1 MDKKKVVKAPN
12 KKQLTRKQKKF
23 AELYANHD
31 LTQTEACRR
40 AGYQHPRQQATRFLN
55 NADFGHVQQYIGEL
69 EAENRRRYD
78 ITFDREARTLHQIR
92 EEARDTGQLNNA
104 LNATSL
110 IMRLGGLLID
120 RKEIL
125 HGKVD
130 QMSRE
135 EVEKRLAELMKKQNV
150 VSEQ

>member
-1 MDKKKVVKAPN
+1 MAKLGTVTPAKE
-12 KKQLTRKQKKF
+12 KQLTRKQKRF
-23 AELYANHD
+23 VEIYINQD

-55 NADFGHVQQYIGEL
+55 NVDFAHVQKYAGEL

-104 LNATSL
+104 LSATSL
-110 IMRLGGLLID
+110 IMKLGGLLID

-125 HGKVD
+125 HGRID

-135 EVEKRLAELMKKQNV
+135 EVEKRLAELMKKKNV

>member
-1 MDKKKVVKAPN
+1 MTDLKAIKN
-12 KKQLTRKQKKF
+12 KQLTRKQKRF
-23 AELYANHD
+23 AELYVNQD

-55 NADFGHVQQYIGEL
+55 NVDFGHVQQYIGEL

-78 ITFDREARTLHQIR
+78 ITYDREARTLHQIR

-104 LNATSL
+104 LSATSL
-110 IMRLGGLLID
+110 IMKLGGLLID